1 MWLFILVSA
10 LVIMTGLVTSRPL
23 ARQIKCRWLSSFLH
37 NDTEGIF
44 STSETSIII
53 WWSDI
58 NLLVLSSLIIPYR
71 ISSFTVFKL
80 SSSSHYLMSDF
91 QKLLCIYKTAEC
103 GGHHHLLQPAG
114 LWYAAEMPVFAG
126 SKQWTGCDI
135 RHWNSYQQLSFGDVR
150 YAAIFAAAGIG
161 TVRLVLF
168 WYLGRSFWKTDLR
181 FGDQARGRRLPN
193 AGSFCKVL

>member
-91 QKLLCIYKTAEC
+91 QKLLCICLKTMV
-103 GGHHHLLQPAG
+103 LLKRWLAWIQ
-114 LWYAAEMPVFAG
+114 LLMKNFAH
-126 SKQWTGCDI
+126 CPE
-135 RHWNSYQQLSFGDVR
+135 
-150 YAAIFAAAGIG
+150 AIFC
-161 TVRLVLF
+161 LSNS
-168 WYLGRSFWKTDLR
+168 WS
-181 FGDQARGRRLPN
+181 
-193 AGSFCKVL
+193 